1 MSVSEYPVKKAIA
14 PRVGKFS
21 TQGQIIARLANLHA
35 MQFDLGE
42 RGIGARD
49 LEVKLLT
56 RRLREMQ
63 SPELP
68 L

>member
-1 MSVSEYPVKKAIA
+1 MSVSQYPVKKAVP
-14 PRVGKFS
+14 PRVDKFG

-35 MQFDLGE
+35 MQFAKSE

-56 RRLREMQ
+56 ERLHEMQ
-63 SPELP
+63 CPALP